1 MKKNI
6 LDLSFNELKTAMLEF
21 KFEKFRFT
29 QLCDWIFK
37 KHVFDFTKMT
47 SFSKI
52 LQAQLAEKFTLFVPS
67 IDEVLASK
75 KDGSYKFLL
84 KTHDGNLIES
94 ILMLAPGRATIC
106 VSCMIGCPLKCRF
119 CATGSEVGFIRK
131 LYAGEIVGQ
140 FLVVEKY
147 AQEHKLA
154 DHITNVV
161 FMGMGEPFLNLDSV
175 DRAIATFTDE
185 NLFGLSKSKITVS
198 TAGVGSTP
206 GAGKAAGSGSVIADF
221 INKYGVNLAVSLHFT
236 NDALRSEYMPVNK
249 TFPLEKL
256 VADLKK
262 INLSKRD
269 YITIEYIMLAGIND
283 KLEHAKQ
290 LVKLLSSVKVKFNL
304 IPYNPTDSLSKL
316 IDAKPS
322 SEKAI
327 NDFALYLK
335 SKDFTVTVRRSH
347 GVDIEGGCGQFA
359 LKKRS
364 K

>member
-1 MKKNI
+1 
-6 LDLSFNELKTAMLEF
+6 
-21 KFEKFRFT
+21 
-29 QLCDWIFK
+29 
-37 KHVFDFTKMT
+37 
-47 SFSKI
+47 
-52 LQAQLAEKFTLFVPS
+52 
-67 IDEVLASK
+67 
-75 KDGSYKFLL
+75 
-84 KTHDGNLIES
+84 
-94 ILMLAPGRATIC
+94 
-106 VSCMIGCPLKCRF
+106 
-119 CATGSEVGFIRK
+119 
-131 LYAGEIVGQ
+131 
-140 FLVVEKY
+140 
-147 AQEHKLA
+147 
-154 DHITNVV
+154 
-161 FMGMGEPFLNLDSV
+161 
-175 DRAIATFTDE
+175 
-185 NLFGLSKSKITVS
+185 
-198 TAGVGSTP
+198 
-206 GAGKAAGSGSVIADF
+206 
-221 INKYGVNLAVSLHFT
+221 
-236 NDALRSEYMPVNK
+236 MPVNK